1 MRRVFDI
8 TTEDV
13 FRSSFS
19 TEDLDIAEY
28 ESDLAITTSTLL
40 DVNNVSVLSQVSILN
55 ALTSLKAEVT
65 VNVIMRNKII
75 NDYEDE
81 TFFTS
86 AFSTLFPYNV
96 EKHIDFRRD
105 VQLSLAQ

>member
-1 MRRVFDI
+1 MKRVFDI

-13 FRSSFS
+13 FKSSFS
-19 TEDLDIAEY
+19 TKDLDITEY
-28 ESDLAITTSTLL
+28 ENDLTITTLTLF
-40 DVNNVSVLSQVSILN
+40 DINNVSVLFQVSIFN
-55 ALTSLKAEVT
+55 ALTSLKAKVT
-65 VNVIMRNKII
+65 VNVITGNKII